1 MSKIEINVEDYLS
14 EEEIKD
20 ILKSVIKEEVRK
32 KFLND
37 TKQLERII
45 INNSYDILFNM
56 IDETFDMDVKTIV
69 KNKTI
74 ELINKRDT
82 DFGIFRVKNA
92 WDREDS
98 IGTIFVKQ
106 IMTDNF
112 KILENSVIS
121 AMKQIPKSVINSQ
134 LKEVLITKM
143 NSIFK

>member
-1 MSKIEINVEDYLS
+1 MSKIEINIADYLS
-14 EEEIKD
+14 ED
-20 ILKSVIKEEVRK
+20 DLKQIVITIVKEEVRK

-45 INNSYDILFNM
+45 SNNSYDILFNV
-56 IDETFDMDVKTIV
+56 IDETFDMDVKTLV

-74 ELINKRDT
+74 DIINNYNT

-92 WDREDS
+92 WDREES

-106 IMTDNF
+106 IVTDNF
-112 KILENSVIS
+112 KLLENSVVT
-121 AMKQIPKSVINSQ
+121 AMKQIPKSIINTQ
-134 LKEVLITKM
+134 LKEVLIDKM